1 MQRFAYGCGIFFS
14 LLSYSSISSA
24 QFVTWNEN
32 IPSSLAL
39 FQQNPQQLADLAQNN
54 ILIYAQPYTKTNVP
68 TQKKNP
74 QPTVQF
80 VSAAII
86 VPVSTQEVAK
96 VLTDYNHYVGLFP
109 TLKSA

>member
-68 TQKKNP
+68 TQRKTRNRP
-74 QPTVQF
+74 SSLSVQPLLCL
-80 VSAAII
+80 SAHRRL
-86 VPVSTQEVAK
+86 PK
-96 VLTDYNHYVGLFP
+96 Y
-109 TLKSA
+109 